1 MPPPPLAA
9 VPADAPA
16 EGAPRVPPPFPVVAP
31 PATGKTAP
39 PIPHIA
45 VTSEAPVE
53 EVPPPKKKPE
63 QSRAFKMGVAGA
75 GLAALL
81 VLAGGGYFVWTN
93 YISPPPPPP
102 PPPVAAKPKPAAPAA
117 APVTSSI
124 ATKPA
129 APLTPSDTVN
139 ALAKVPVNAIN
150 KTKEVLNTRRESGQ
164 LDVDAIAAG
173 TTPPATGA
181 PGNATK
187 PATAAPTAPKP
198 VVNSSAT
205 LAPGVSATAAD
216 VEAVVEAA
224 PAFRT
229 FVANTKITGVIAGT
243 PGKIILNGRLA
254 RAGDVVDSALGV
266 TFDRIDAERKQL
278 VFKDKTGAI
287 VTKKY

>member
-1 MPPPPLAA
+1 M
-9 VPADAPA
+9 
-16 EGAPRVPPPFPVVAP
+16 AP
-31 PATGKTAP
+31 PATGKTTP

-81 VLAGGGYFVWTN
+81 VLGGGGYFVWTN

-102 PPPVAAKPKPAAPAA
+102 PPPVVAKPKPAAPAT

-129 APLTPSDTVN
+129 APLTPSETVN
-139 ALAKVPVNAIN
+139 SIAKVPVNAIN

-164 LDVDAIAAG
+164 LDVDAITAG
-173 TTPPATGA
+173 TTPPPANA
-181 PGNATK
+181 PSNATK
-187 PATAAPTAPKP
+187 PAAAAPAPAPKP
-198 VVNSSAT
+198 PVTSSAT
-205 LAPGVSATAAD
+205 LAPGVSATAGD
-216 VEAVVEAA
+216 VEAVVEAV

-254 RAGDVVDSALGV
+254 RAGDVVESTLGV
-266 TFDRIDAERKQL
+266 TFDRIDTDRKLL
-278 VFKDKTGAI
+278 VFKDKTGAV

>member
-1 MPPPPLAA
+1 
-9 VPADAPA
+9 
-16 EGAPRVPPPFPVVAP
+16 VAP

-63 QSRAFKMGVAGA
+63 KSRAFKMGVAGA

-102 PPPVAAKPKPAAPAA
+102 PPVAAKPKAAAPAT
-117 APVTSSI
+117 APVTASI

-129 APLTPSDTVN
+129 APLTPSDTAN
-139 ALAKVPVNAIN
+139 AIAKIPVNAIN
-150 KTKEVLNTRRESGQ
+150 KTKEVINTRRESGQ
-164 LDVDAIAAG
+164 LDVDAITDG

-181 PGNATK
+181 PSNATK
-187 PATAAPTAPKP
+187 AATAAPATAAPKP

-205 LAPGVSATAAD
+205 LAPGVSATAGE

-224 PAFRT
+224 PAFRS

-243 PGKIILNGRLA
+243 PSRIILNGRLA
-254 RAGDVVDSALGV
+254 RAGDVVDSTLGV
-266 TFDRIDAERKQL
+266 TFDRIDVERKQL
-278 VFKDKTGAI
+278 VFKDKTGAV

>member
-1 MPPPPLAA
+1 M
-9 VPADAPA
+9 
-16 EGAPRVPPPFPVVAP
+16 PPPFPVVAP
-31 PATGKTAP
+31 AATGKTTP

-45 VTSEAPVE
+45 VTAEPPVVEA
-53 EVPPPKKKPE
+53 PPPKKRPE

-81 VLAGGGYFVWTN
+81 VLGGGGYFVWTN

-102 PPPVAAKPKPAAPAA
+102 PPPVVAKPKPAAPAA

-129 APLTPSDTVN
+129 APLTPSETVN
-139 ALAKVPVNAIN
+139 SIAKVPVNAIN

-164 LDVDAIAAG
+164 LDVDAITAG
-173 TTPPATGA
+173 TTPPPPT
-181 PGNATK
+181 NATK
-187 PATAAPTAPKP
+187 VATATPGPAVPKP
-198 VVNSSAT
+198 PVTSSAT
-205 LAPGVSATAAD
+205 LAPGVSATAGD

-254 RAGDVVDSALGV
+254 RAGDVVDSTLGV
-266 TFDRIDAERKQL
+266 TFDRIDTERKQL
-278 VFKDKTGAI
+278 VFKDKTGAV